1 MQYVLR
7 KEISNTY
14 NENFIVMDIES
25 KDIWVAKLSRSLDE
39 KNVFFTDLNDRA
51 ILANRLGFIL
61 NIPMPEYR
69 MVNVSNISNLN
80 VNSFSNLISHTVWL
94 SRYAGITLKDYLAE
108 NNNKIGSLK
117 NIDSLLDNIG
127 FNVWIGNY
135 DRKDVDILVDREDR
149 KSIRV
154 KGKSRILPDFVIPRT
169 GSGTTYYIK
178 AIIRHLERIGVILIN
193 GSYAIDNVKDKLYSQ
208 QILGQ
213 SNLPVPKTMLVKHPI
228 DVDFIQKSIGFPCII
243 KTLSGSFGAGVFMAD
258 NKTQL
263 KQLLK
268 MAEITNENYDIII
281 QEYVKDSYGKDLRVL
296 VINGK
301 VVGCMM
307 RQSVDDD
314 FRANITRGGEGIPY
328 QITEDIEWIAGESS
342 RLLDLDIAG
351 VDLLFDNGG
360 YKICEVN
367 SSPGF
372 EGMDKYCKTNI
383 AEQIVTYVKYK
394 IG

>member
-1 MQYVLR
+1 
-7 KEISNTY
+7 
-14 NENFIVMDIES
+14 
-25 KDIWVAKLSRSLDE
+25 
-39 KNVFFTDLNDRA
+39 
-51 ILANRLGFIL
+51 
-61 NIPMPEYR
+61 
-69 MVNVSNISNLN
+69 
-80 VNSFSNLISHTVWL
+80 
-94 SRYAGITLKDYLAE
+94 
-108 NNNKIGSLK
+108 
-117 NIDSLLDNIG
+117 
-127 FNVWIGNY
+127 
-135 DRKDVDILVDREDR
+135 
-149 KSIRV
+149 
-154 KGKSRILPDFVIPRT
+154 
-169 GSGTTYYIK
+169 
-178 AIIRHLERIGVILIN
+178 
-193 GSYAIDNVKDKLYSQ
+193 
-208 QILGQ
+208 
-213 SNLPVPKTMLVKHPI
+213 
-228 DVDFIQKSIGFPCII
+228 
-243 KTLSGSFGAGVFMAD
+243 MAD

-307 RQSVDDD
+307 RQSIDDD

-394 IG
+394 LG